1 MITVLADLAEDG
13 RDFVDVHG
21 QLGQAYVL
29 LVNLGG
35 DLGFDFR
42 FGDVVDGQIEAETCQ
57 CTRPRGVSLGDGDAV
72 EAAAFGVGCA
82 QKDHQIF
89 AIQGLG
95 DPLDFFLTVQV
106 KGACGRSN
114 EAVGGFE
121 GHLGPCALCA
131 EGDGCA
137 LNAVALAQG
146 DGVFAFQFHG
156 STP

>member
-1 MITVLADLAEDG
+1 MADLAEDG

-21 QLGQAYVL
+21 QLGQADVVL
-29 LVNLGG
+29 IELGV

-42 FGDVVDGQIEAETCQ
+42 FGDVVDGQVEAKACQ
-57 CTRPRGVSLGDGDAV
+57 CASPRRVALGDGDAV

-106 KGACGRSN
+106 KGACGCSN
-114 EAVGGFE
+114 EAVGGLE
-121 GHLGPCALCA
+121 GDLGPCTLGT
-131 EGDGCA
+131 EGDGCS
-137 LNAVALAQG
+137 LNAIAFAQG
-146 DGVFAFQFHG
+146 DGVFAF
-156 STP
+156 